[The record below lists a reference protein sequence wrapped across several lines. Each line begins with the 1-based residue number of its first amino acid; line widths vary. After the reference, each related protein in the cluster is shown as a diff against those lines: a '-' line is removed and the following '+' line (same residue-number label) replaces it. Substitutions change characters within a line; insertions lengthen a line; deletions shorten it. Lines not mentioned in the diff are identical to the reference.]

1 MMPITI
7 QNKQKKIKIPS
18 QKIQKWMKK
27 LFTKKWGNNAKRELS
42 ILFVSDL
49 KIQKLNRF
57 YRGKNKPTDV
67 LSFPLQEGG
76 LKHLNRHIAALG
88 DIVISVD
95 TAKRNAQK
103 FGKTFEEELQFL
115 LIHGFLHLLGYDHEK
130 SKKEEKRMQRQ
141 EKILWN
147 ILKSKI

>member
-1 MMPITI
+1 MR
-7 QNKQKKIKIPS
+7 
-18 QKIQKWMKK
+18 K
-27 LFTKKWGNNAKRELS
+27 LFTKKWGNKAPYELS
-42 ILFVSDL
+42 ILFVSDSE
-49 KIQKLNRF
+49 IQKLNRH

-67 LSFPLQEGG
+67 LSFPLQEGDPQ
-76 LKHLNRHIAALG
+76 HLNRDIAALG
-88 DIVISVD
+88 DIVISVE
-95 TAKRNAQK
+95 TAKRQASK

-115 LIHGFLHLLGYDHEK
+115 LIHGFLHILGYDHEK

>member
-1 MMPITI
+1 MR
-7 QNKQKKIKIPS
+7 
-18 QKIQKWMKK
+18 K
-27 LFTKKWGNNAKRELS
+27 LCIKKWGNRQRHELS
-42 ILFVSDL
+42 ILFVSDRE
-49 KIQKLNRF
+49 IQRLNRH

-67 LSFPLQEGG
+67 LSFSLQEGG
-76 LKHLNRHIAALG
+76 LEHLNPPLAALG

-95 TAKRNAQK
+95 TAKRNAEK
-103 FGKTFEEELQFL
+103 MEKSFKEELQFL

-147 ILKSKI
+147 HLKSKI

>member
-1 MMPITI
+1 MR
-7 QNKQKKIKIPS
+7 
-18 QKIQKWMKK
+18 K
-27 LFTKKWGNNAKRELS
+27 LCIKKWGNRSPHELS
-42 ILFVSDL
+42 ILFVSDRE
-49 KIQKLNRF
+49 IQKLNLQ

-67 LSFPLQEGG
+67 LSFLLNEGG
-76 LKHLNRHIAALG
+76 VQHLTPHIAALG
-88 DIVISVD
+88 DIVISVE
-95 TAKRNAQK
+95 TTKRNAQK

-147 ILKSKI
+147 YLKSKI

>member
-1 MMPITI
+1 MT
-7 QNKQKKIKIPS
+7 
-18 QKIQKWMKK
+18 K
-27 LFTKKWGNNAKRELS
+27 LCIKKWGGKKKYELS
-42 ILFVSDL
+42 ILFVSDTQ
-49 KIQKLNRF
+49 IQKLNRT

-67 LSFPLQEGG
+67 LSFSLNMLQGQEG
-76 LKHLNRHIAALG
+76 LKWPLAALG
-88 DIVISVD
+88 DIVVSVD

-130 SKKEEKRMQRQ
+130 SKKEEKRMQYQ

-147 ILKSKI
+147 TLKSKI

>member
-1 MMPITI
+1 MR
-7 QNKQKKIKIPS
+7 
-18 QKIQKWMKK
+18 K
-27 LFTKKWGNNAKRELS
+27 LFTKKWGNNATCELS
-42 ILFVSDL
+42 ILFVSDHE
-49 KIQKLNRF
+49 IQKLNRL

-67 LSFPLQEGG
+67 LSFPLQEGQAQ
-76 LKHLNRHIAALG
+76 HLNRHIAVLG

-103 FGKTFEEELQFL
+103 MEKSFKEELQFL

-147 ILKSKI
+147 HLKSKI